1 MESLVKSIPYS
12 GYRRYLL
19 RYQVVASVVACLP
32 VFLSIV
38 TLIGLPHFF
47 FVILIGLLD
56 GGAPGVARR
65 VLHGIMFLYYSALL
79 LVTLLLWPEMLGSW
93 SHADSIDRLIQI
105 QMILL
110 PMILTIQLGMIAF
123 EWTYPILLPHEIL
136 EQKMAIKHEKSKIRS
151 I

>member
-1 MESLVKSIPYS
+1 MKSLVKSIPYS

-38 TLIGLPHFF
+38 TLIGLPHLI
-47 FVILIGLLD
+47 FVVLIGLLD

-65 VLHGIMFLYYSALL
+65 VLHGIMFLYYAALL
-79 LVTLLLWPEMLGSW
+79 LITLLLWPEMLGSW
-93 SHADSIDRLIQI
+93 SHADSIDRLIQL
-105 QMILL
+105 QMMLL
-110 PMILTIQLGMIAF
+110 PLILTIQLGMIAF
-123 EWTYPILLPHEIL
+123 EWTYHFLLPHEIL
-136 EQKMAIKHEKSKIRS
+136 EQKTAMQHVKSKIPS